1 MGGAR
6 QYQSL
11 FGTPLDKRDTWQSQ
25 TGDNLFLI
33 SSTSKFML
41 QQSHYRR
48 ADGALLVFSV
58 TDRHSFERLPNW
70 LKELRDHAGDTL
82 SCVMVM
88 ENKIDLLEGLQKD
101 DPDIVQEDEVQTFC
115 KNNALMY
122 ARVTAKCNHSCST
135 PPSRWGG
142 EPVQEAI
149 QKVVER
155 IHSRQIGQ
163 NELNKL
169 RGNKILSAPP
179 LVPTSMN
186 TKPLEASSKCC

>member
-1 MGGAR
+1 M
-6 QYQSL
+6 
-11 FGTPLDKRDTWQSQ
+11 
-25 TGDNLFLI
+25 
-33 SSTSKFML
+33 
-41 QQSHYRR
+41 
-48 ADGALLVFSV
+48 

-88 ENKIDLLEGLQKD
+88 ENKIDLLEGAQAD
-101 DPDIVQEDEVQTFC
+101 DPDLVQEHEVEQFC
-115 KNNALMY
+115 AGNALMY
-122 ARVTAKCNHSCST
+122 ARVTAKCNHSTTS

-163 NELNKL
+163 SELNKL

-179 LVPTSMN
+179 IVPTTKMN
-186 TKPLEASSKCC
+186 QQGAKEKACC

>member
-1 MGGAR
+1 MGDFIG
-6 QYQSL
+6 
-11 FGTPLDKRDTWQSQ
+11 
-25 TGDNLFLI
+25 
-33 SSTSKFML
+33 
-41 QQSHYRR
+41 SHYRR

-88 ENKIDLLEGLQKD
+88 ENKIDLLEGMQPD
-101 DPDIVQEDEVQTFC
+101 DPDIVKEAEVEKFAAQ
-115 KNNALMY
+115 NALMY
-122 ARVTAKCNHSCST
+122 ARVTAKCNHSNTT

-169 RGNKILSAPP
+169 RGNKILSASP
-179 LVPTSMN
+179 LVPTTN
-186 TKPLEASSKCC
+186 LTAKKQEQKCC